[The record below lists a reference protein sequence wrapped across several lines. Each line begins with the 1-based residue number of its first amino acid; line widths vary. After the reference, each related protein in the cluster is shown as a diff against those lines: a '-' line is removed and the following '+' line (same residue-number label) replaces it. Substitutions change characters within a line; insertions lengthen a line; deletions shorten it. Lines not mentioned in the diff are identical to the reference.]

1 MDNPNNNKFSK
12 EKEEKIEEFEEPLAQ
27 PGKLFLAEIH
37 GSAQRFLKI
46 KKISKYTRFC
56 QCCLL
61 PSETPGA
68 VIPFTC
74 LDKKEDF
81 GIGIQLYFFY
91 IYFCMVI
98 CFTALFL
105 CSIPSMVFSKRYYDD
120 LVQYCDNYFLYNSS
134 LLIEMDINDTSK
146 YTNSSYCIKYLSILE
161 LIEALLSGGDNS
173 IIKTDW
179 ISKFSADNI
188 ENYYYIMEER
198 VEDHSIITDS
208 LFDYSFTYFL
218 ASIIFLIINFF
229 FIHYLNLLDDKEN
242 FESTTPRDYTLLI
255 HGVSKPDKNTTK
267 IQHLN
272 DILSEISRDYFPL
285 EVHQIIPCYNLN
297 KLFKLTKGVVED
309 KIKIYHVYN
318 FQRQKNLHKEY
329 MKRYKISEENFNF
342 NNYFNNQMIKLKSEK
357 SNIKNQNSVLNINN
371 TQASEFEQQTNTCI
385 QLNNNHIFIHDKN
398 LNYYTK
404 FLFLIKA
411 TPLNTIEQKM
421 AEKNK
426 RIKEIKKDLAHNPDK
441 YSSGTYFVVFKYM
454 HMKEQLYDFY
464 PTSIF
469 QKIFIRIKY
478 FFQNI
483 ICSKCISERTKRRNY
498 LKTEIK
504 VQYATEAYEVFWQ
517 NLGYSL
523 CQKILYFS
531 LSIVVTIV
539 LICISFAIIYILNYF
554 QFKLTETEGE
564 HSVYEYLLSLVISII
579 ISEINSLGRKLLKI
593 TTRNVEAIET
603 KTDYYISLSVKIT
616 IFTFINTNI
625 VPLISNI
632 IQREYNNNAI
642 LLNNL
647 FAIFLTNFTLNPIV
661 FYLNPNLLLKLSK
674 RANARMKLEGVP
686 PEESVYTQDE
696 LNRLFQNPSMSLCY
710 KYSFYSNIVLTTFFY
725 MSLFPLGTV
734 FSFAGLLISYF
745 LEIVHLGFYKRP
757 EILNSRL
764 CKCFVYNFK
773 VAMAAFAIGN
783 YIFLKEV
790 DKHRDINWSLINLIV
805 FIVIVF
811 IPYSSIKF
819 NLLGI
824 KEGEITKGS
833 YDEYELMFATDYEKQ
848 NPLTKKEAMIRYF
861 EKLRSHNMINQIQYE
876 NLINRVKK
884 ESSIVNYY
892 KISKSVGN
900 ILNYYEF
907 QNQFAKVKKKYNYIK
922 QMKNRNKNKEISTYD
937 IFIKE
942 KAKER
947 REYLAKMNSMNKSNN
962 KELKTPNSNINNI
975 INNNDNQLNKNN
987 LDENSKLSFK
997 NNLKVKGL
1005 VEDNPKLRRKKIS
1018 IYMKETL
1025 IEDLKGQGIYSVTDE
1040 ESDDESI
1047 NSGVNSN
1054 EVSEYDN

>member
-1 MDNPNNNKFSK
+1 
-12 EKEEKIEEFEEPLAQ
+12 
-27 PGKLFLAEIH
+27 
-37 GSAQRFLKI
+37 
-46 KKISKYTRFC
+46 
-56 QCCLL
+56 
-61 PSETPGA
+61 
-68 VIPFTC
+68 
-74 LDKKEDF
+74 
-81 GIGIQLYFFY
+81 
-91 IYFCMVI
+91 
-98 CFTALFL
+98 
-105 CSIPSMVFSKRYYDD
+105 
-120 LVQYCDNYFLYNSS
+120 
-134 LLIEMDINDTSK
+134 
-146 YTNSSYCIKYLSILE
+146 
-161 LIEALLSGGDNS
+161 
-173 IIKTDW
+173 
-179 ISKFSADNI
+179 
-188 ENYYYIMEER
+188 
-198 VEDHSIITDS
+198 
-208 LFDYSFTYFL
+208 
-218 ASIIFLIINFF
+218 
-229 FIHYLNLLDDKEN
+229 
-242 FESTTPRDYTLLI
+242 
-255 HGVSKPDKNTTK
+255 
-267 IQHLN
+267 
-272 DILSEISRDYFPL
+272 
-285 EVHQIIPCYNLN
+285 
-297 KLFKLTKGVVED
+297 
-309 KIKIYHVYN
+309 
-318 FQRQKNLHKEY
+318 
-329 MKRYKISEENFNF
+329 
-342 NNYFNNQMIKLKSEK
+342 
-357 SNIKNQNSVLNINN
+357 
-371 TQASEFEQQTNTCI
+371 
-385 QLNNNHIFIHDKN
+385 
-398 LNYYTK
+398 
-404 FLFLIKA
+404 
-411 TPLNTIEQKM
+411 
-421 AEKNK
+421 
-426 RIKEIKKDLAHNPDK
+426 
-441 YSSGTYFVVFKYM
+441 
-454 HMKEQLYDFY
+454 
-464 PTSIF
+464 
-469 QKIFIRIKY
+469 
-478 FFQNI
+478 
-483 ICSKCISERTKRRNY
+483 
-498 LKTEIK
+498 
-504 VQYATEAYEVFWQ
+504 
-517 NLGYSL
+517 
-523 CQKILYFS
+523 
-531 LSIVVTIV
+531 
-539 LICISFAIIYILNYF
+539 
-554 QFKLTETEGE
+554 
-564 HSVYEYLLSLVISII
+564 
-579 ISEINSLGRKLLKI
+579 
-593 TTRNVEAIET
+593 
-603 KTDYYISLSVKIT
+603 
-616 IFTFINTNI
+616 
-625 VPLISNI
+625 
-632 IQREYNNNAI
+632 
-642 LLNNL
+642 
-647 FAIFLTNFTLNPIV
+647 
-661 FYLNPNLLLKLSK
+661 
-674 RANARMKLEGVP
+674 MKLEGVP

-783 YIFLKEV
+783 YIFLNKV

-884 ESSIVNYY
+884 ESTIVNYY

-947 REYLAKMNSMNKSNN
+947 REYLAMMNSMNKSNN

-1018 IYMKETL
+1018 VYMKETL
-1025 IEDLKGQGIYSVTDE
+1025 IEDLKGQGIYSLTDE

-1047 NSGVNSN
+1047 ISGVNSN